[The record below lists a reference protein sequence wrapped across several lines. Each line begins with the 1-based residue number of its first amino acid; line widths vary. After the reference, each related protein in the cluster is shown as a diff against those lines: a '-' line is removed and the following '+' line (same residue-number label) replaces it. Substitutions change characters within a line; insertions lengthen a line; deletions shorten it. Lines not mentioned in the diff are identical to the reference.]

1 MGYSAA
7 LLWWYCPTSFA
18 QGKELYQ
25 EIYLAALLPGF
36 QATPSAISA
45 GRRIFHRRR
54 TSSSPGF
61 DLFLLGLTMGLI

>member
-25 EIYLAALLPGF
+25 EIYLAALPPGF
-36 QATPSAISA
+36 QAISA

-54 TSSSPGF
+54 TSSPGF
-61 DLFLLGLTMGLI
+61 DRFLLGLTMWLI

>member
-1 MGYSAA
+1 MAVGV
-7 LLWWYCPTSFA
+7 T
-18 QGKELYQ
+18 GYQ
-25 EIYLAALLPGF
+25 EIYLAAPPPGF

-45 GRRIFHRRR
+45 EQRIFHRRR